1 MIISETIKSV
11 KVYSAFSKIFSSSIF
26 SFFSFSILTAVAAQ
40 IAIPFKP
47 VPFTLQTMMVILAGA
62 FLGSKK
68 GLYSQLTYLAMG
80 AIGLPVFA
88 QTPDA
93 AFGFARLIGPTGGY
107 LIAFPLAAYITG
119 YLVEKNKNYSTVVA
133 SMFFS
138 ELLIIT
144 SGVIHL
150 HLFYIQDLKTAI
162 QAGAAI
168 FSIWMV
174 IKVFIAAAIFKG
186 ISKK

>member
-11 KVYSAFSKIFSSSIF
+11 KAYSAFSKIFSSSIF
-26 SFFSFSILTAVAAQ
+26 AVVSFSILTAVAAQ
-40 IAIPFKP
+40 ITIPFKP

-107 LIAFPLAAYITG
+107 LIAFLTG
-119 YLVEKNKNYSTVVA
+119 YLIEKNKNYSTVVA
-133 SMFFS
+133 SMFFG

>member
-11 KVYSAFSKIFSSSIF
+11 KAYSAFSKIFSSSIF
-26 SFFSFSILTAVAAQ
+26 AVVSFSILTAVAAQ

-80 AIGLPVFA
+80 VMGLPVFA

-93 AFGFARLIGPTGGY
+93 AIGLARLIGPTGGY
-107 LIAFPLAAYITG
+107 LLAFPVAAYLTG
-119 YLVEKNKNYSTVVA
+119 YLIEKSKNYTSVVA
-133 SMFFS
+133 SMFLGEF
-138 ELLIIT
+138 LIIT
-144 SGVIHL
+144 FGVIHL
-150 HLFYIQDLKTAI
+150 NLLYIHDLRTAI
-162 QAGAAI
+162 QTGAAI
-168 FSIWMV
+168 FSVWMV

>member
-26 SFFSFSILTAVAAQ
+26 AVVSFSILTAVAAQ

-93 AFGFARLIGPTGGY
+93 AIGFARLIGPTGGY
-107 LIAFPLAAYITG
+107 LFAFPLAAFLTG
-119 YLVEKNKNYSTVVA
+119 YLIEKNKNYTSVVA
-133 SMFFS
+133 SMFFG
-138 ELLIIT
+138 EIVIIAT
-144 SGVIHL
+144 GVIHL
-150 HLFYIQDLKTAI
+150 HLLYIHDFKTAI
-162 QAGAAI
+162 QTGAAI
-168 FSIWMV
+168 CSIWMV